1 MPVIRNAHHSQF
13 VLTPPVRTRSVTRFG
28 VSAEKVVATIEVPSS
43 HHGAVRPERKY
54 CSRLRPARRAKRRP
68 MASDSTA

>member
-1 MPVIRNAHHSQF
+1 MPVIRNADHSQF

-28 VSAEKVVATIEVPSS
+28 VSAEKVVATIEGASS
-43 HHGAVRPERKY
+43 HHGAVRRKGNIVEAA
-54 CSRLRPARRAKRRP
+54 SRAAAKRRP